1 LTAIVTAIHVVVS
14 FVLILVILL
23 QAGKGGGLG
32 GAFGGSSQAVF
43 GGRGAQTF
51 LGKVTSVAAG
61 VFMLTSLTLSYISTR
76 AGSVVKEGQ
85 VVAPAPQPGS
95 SPFQPPAPGAP
106 ARPASGPAQPTVPG
120 PAVPPAPTPAR

>member
-1 LTAIVTAIHVVVS
+1 MITLLIVIQVIVS

-51 LGKVTSVAAG
+51 LGKVTSVAAA
-61 VFMLTSLTLSYISTR
+61 VFMLTSLSLSYLSTR
-76 AGSVVKEGQ
+76 STSVVRAEPSLPTAPAP
-85 VVAPAPQPGS
+85 VAPAPVAPAAPS
-95 SPFQPPAPGAP
+95 SSAPQSVPPAAPAPAPG
-106 ARPASGPAQPTVPG
+106 R
-120 PAVPPAPTPAR
+120 